1 MFCSEEET
9 VHHLFFEC
17 VVAKHMWVYISEC
30 LYVNLGGCFESIGKF
45 WLSDKKNSVIN
56 IFTSA
61 ALWGHWKL
69 RNCLCFQNGSW
80 RGVNCLLMH
89 IVNMIHSWKLL
100 CPPLKMVELESRL
113 PG

>member
-9 VHHLFFEC
+9 VHHVFFEC

-80 RGVNCLLMH
+80 
-89 IVNMIHSWKLL
+89 KLL

-113 PG
+113 SRLRCSASRTLSG